1 MASGCPGVPT
11 TSSGGDVIGTQ
22 TIVPGYAFPTIVNT
36 SPVSSLGAM
45 NVYHGLAYDNSG
57 SSLHGT
63 LDGAGGS
70 CSCCCSEL
78 MTGPTFMHM
87 WNEGQQGPEGMEDGW
102 ASRNYWPGG
111 SSGVYMDLMTSKMYH
126 FNVGQHKP
134 CEEIRGGLYSF
145 RDSDDVDCRKYV
157 YDWSIGLGY
166 HWDYYSTHACGYV
179 RGFTQPALKWA
190 LFGTYPGQT
199 YINSSVSIGDTK
211 IVADGG
217 APTGGFEYLSLCL
230 PCMGI
235 DDTTCTAS
243 CPNAQHYGK
252 NTPSVPASGPG
263 YANNVPYAGSLFQS
277 ENCASDPCS
286 PNGLCFG
293 PGSATGPGPTACFSS
308 NSPLDGSGDG
318 GADEDNVCFDCEAK
332 PIFHPCYDVDN
343 PQTANSGS
351 GPNGN
356 TNLAAAPLYQCNNIY
371 VPGIDPDG
379 LPLAGSSAYNSTNG
393 GPELWAEQYNVI
405 QDEDSWDSCCVYRT
419 IGCVD
424 STFANFNPMARNGG
438 FDCKGNPD
446 PNVEYTYYDP
456 DWFGTGNGAVVCQN
470 VPTLPTGAN
479 FNLNNPPDEFTN
491 PAVDIACTDVSLV
504 GNNNQPF
511 HPLGWSNT
519 DAYFTNIDCCTNN
532 GCMDSGAGG
541 TVWAPTPS
549 HPPQYPW
556 SGPGP
561 YYPGYDV
568 MIGLV
573 PTQIQVTQSPIA
585 ATNYSVA
592 FVNDCSGVPAGGDFS
607 CCEYDIPGCGTALNA
622 GGGLNPDI
630 FGNGGYA
637 VWNFN
642 PYVTIDDGSCFDEQ
656 PIGGCVDNGGPSTTP
671 PSPSNV
677 SVPPF
682 APQFPGIPASNFNP
696 NANIAD
702 TSCVWSYGCPDTY
715 ANNYDPCVVN
725 PVTPPCGATYPVVPD
740 MALCNYDI
748 AGAGPGCMD
757 PQALNYNPLSTQDC
771 VGVQPPLD
779 FSCCIYPVD
788 GCTDTNATNYN
799 PLAVNDDGSCE
810 YDISTTQEGINW
822 LYGTKVL
829 LCRDPLTKEEV
840 LMGVCDQP
848 EIQSEIFIERGK
860 QSVMEPNLRLGEIT
874 TMGGLINHGYKYFR
888 IKKQ

>member
-1 MASGCPGVPT
+1 M
-11 TSSGGDVIGTQ
+11 IGTQ
-22 TIVPGYAFPTIVNT
+22 PVVPGYAFPTLVNA
-36 SPVSSLGAM
+36 SGPSLSNM
-45 NVYHGLAYDNSG
+45 NAYHGQAYDVNG
-57 SSLHGT
+57 STLNNT
-63 LDGAGGS
+63 LDDVGGS

-78 MTGPTFMHM
+78 MTGPTFMFM
-87 WNEGQQGPEGMEDGW
+87 WNEGQDGPEGMQDGW

-111 SSGVYMDLMTSKMYH
+111 SSGVYMDLMSDKMYH

-145 RDSDDVDCRKYV
+145 RDSDDVDCHKYE
-157 YDWSIGLGY
+157 YDWSLGSGY
-166 HWDYYSTHACGYV
+166 HWDYKSTHACGYV
-179 RGFTQPALKWA
+179 RGFTEPALKWA
-190 LFGTYPGQT
+190 LFGTTPNQT
-199 YINSSVSIGDTK
+199 YINSSVGIGDHK
-211 IVADGG
+211 YVADGG
-217 APTGGFEYLSLCL
+217 APKGGFEYLSLCL

-252 NTPSVPASGPG
+252 NTPSVPATGPG
-263 YANNVPYAGSLFQS
+263 YANNVPFAGSLFQS

-293 PGSATGPGPTACFSS
+293 PGSATGPGPTACLSS

-332 PIFHPCYDVDN
+332 AIFHPCYDIDN

-356 TNLAAAPLYQCNNIY
+356 TNLAAAPLYQCNTIY
-371 VPGIDPDG
+371 VPGLDPDG
-379 LPLAGSSAYNSTNG
+379 LPLAGSSAYNSSNG

-424 STFANFNPMARNGG
+424 SSYANFNPMARNGG
-438 FDCKGNPD
+438 FDCEGNPD
-446 PNVEYTYYDP
+446 PNNDYTYFDP
-456 DWFGTGNGAVVCQN
+456 NWFGTGNGAVVCQN

-479 FNLNNPPDEFTN
+479 FNLNIPPPNEFTN
-491 PAVDIACTDVSLV
+491 PAVDIACTDSSLE

-519 DAYFTNIDCCTNN
+519 DAYFTNTDCCTND

-549 HPPQYPW
+549 HPPTSPW
-556 SGPGP
+556 PGPGP

-592 FVNDCSGVPAGGDFS
+592 FVNDCTSICGSPM
-607 CCEYDIPGCGTALNA
+607 CCCTYDIPGCMDATAGT
-622 GGGLNPDI
+622 NPDI
-630 FGNGGYA
+630 FGNNPIYA

-642 PYVTIDDGSCFDEQ
+642 PYATIDDGSCFDEQ

-671 PSPSNV
+671 PLLSNV
-677 SVPPF
+677 TVPPF

-725 PVTPPCGATYPVVPD
+725 PVTAPCTATYPVVPD

-810 YDISTTQEGINW
+810 YDISTTQEGVNW
-822 LYGTKVL
+822 LYGSKVL